1 MTEFYRNGHKIC
13 KTVVAVLIFVTQKI
27 DPGDPVLGITP
38 DLIRALGHIC
48 ELTVI
53 ANEVTSLPADLPA
66 RVFSLGKESGATRI
80 GRATRYLRTLE
91 RLTRP
96 AATSERPALFV
107 HMCPVYVHVAAPI
120 AKARRIPMLL
130 WYTQAQGNRSLRV
143 AERLAHCVVTT
154 VPGSYPGRKAAIAIG
169 QAIDTE
175 SFPFCPANPSWPLNL
190 LAIGRTSPSKRH
202 DLAIRAV
209 ADALRGGLDVR
220 LRILAPSTTPDEK
233 RIRTQLHHLIE
244 ALDLG
249 HAVTLEA
256 GLPRSEIPEALRRCD
271 ALISTTVE
279 GSADK
284 AVFEAMATGRP
295 VLACNP
301 ALDFLG
307 ESGPLRLRFDAG
319 DAADLADAIRGLSQA
334 EPADVN
340 AVARRLR
347 ELVVRDHS
355 LEHWAAR
362 VVALLPG
369 SE

>member
-1 MTEFYRNGHKIC
+1 MQGQRLT
-13 KTVVAVLIFVTQKI
+13 FVTQRI
-27 DPGDPVLGITP
+27 DRADPVLGITA
-38 DLIRALGHIC
+38 DLIRALGRIC

-53 ANEVTSLPADLPA
+53 ANEVTSLPTDLPA
-66 RVFSLGKESGATRI
+66 RIFSLGKESGATRI
-80 GRATRYLRTLE
+80 VRATRYLRTLE

-96 AATSERPALFV
+96 AAPSERCALFV

-120 AKARRIPMLL
+120 AKVRHVPMLL
-130 WYTQAQGNRSLRV
+130 WYTQAQGNRSLGI
-143 AERLAHCVVTT
+143 AERLADCVVTT

-175 SFPFCPANPSWPLNL
+175 AFPYCQANRSGPLNL
-190 LAIGRTSPSKRH
+190 LAIGRTSRSKRH

-209 ADALRGGLDVR
+209 AEALQAGLDVR
-220 LRILAPSTTPDEK
+220 LRILAPSTTRDEK
-233 RIRTQLHHLIE
+233 TIRTQLHRLIE
-244 ALDLG
+244 ALDLS

-271 ALISTTVE
+271 ALVSTTVE

-284 AVFEAMATGRP
+284 AVFEAMSTGRP

-301 ALDFLG
+301 ALEFLG
-307 ESGPLRLRFDAG
+307 ESRPLRLRFDAE

-340 AVARRLR
+340 AVGRRLR

-355 LEHWAAR
+355 LEQWAAR